1 MAGIDDFDEGNL
13 GTMTLN
19 NTNNE
24 GTPNANNNNQ
34 IRRADTLNGN
44 DQFVP
49 STSPMPGSF
58 VAGAMAGG
66 GGIVFA
72 CVCLCLHVFAC
83 VVCVVCLVFGSY
95 FCCFMVLSQISEP
108 ALNPNK

>member
-1 MAGIDDFDEGNL
+1 VSDVAGIDDFDEGNL

-24 GTPNANNNNQ
+24 GPTNTNNNT

-49 STSPMPGSF
+49 SSSPIPGSF

-66 GGIVFA
+66 AGNA
-72 CVCLCLHVFAC
+72 YL
-83 VVCVVCLVFGSY
+83 VCVFVIV
-95 FCCFMVLSQISEP
+95 
-108 ALNPNK
+108 